1 MFSQTTLS
9 LCIPCLFILAF
20 LCLVHAVQLSNSTIT
35 NSTISDPP
43 LAYLVQGAFKYL
55 ASSFSVLSLFFNW
68 ILRTAIFVL
77 WPVFVLL
84 RVLFSIVIMRPY
96 NLLAGVSR
104 YFYPVYVYCLT
115 AACFGA
121 LVGGFS
127 GVMSEV
133 LTAIVTAPKRRAA
146 RATVAVNQ
154 GQRRAR
160 VVAAAADQEQ
170 GQRDQ
175 RKVRRGWANGL
186 IRGDRGAVEEMYRL
200 ASNSRW
206 TNATAP
212 VRRQQKGRG
221 KAL

>member
-1 MFSQTTLS
+1 
-9 LCIPCLFILAF
+9 
-20 LCLVHAVQLSNSTIT
+20 
-35 NSTISDPP
+35 
-43 LAYLVQGAFKYL
+43 
-55 ASSFSVLSLFFNW
+55 
-68 ILRTAIFVL
+68 
-77 WPVFVLL
+77 
-84 RVLFSIVIMRPY
+84 MRPY

-104 YFYPVYVYCLT
+104 YFYPVYVYCFT

-154 GQRRAR
+154 GQGQRRVR
-160 VVAAAADQEQ
+160 VAAAAADQEH
-170 GQRDQ
+170 GQREQ
-175 RKVRRGWANGL
+175 RRVRRGWANGL
-186 IRGDRGAVEEMYRL
+186 IRGDRGAVEEMYRPAL
-200 ASNSRW
+200 NSRW

-212 VRRQQKGRG
+212 VRRQQRGRG